1 MRAGSPVARLAGM
14 DLDTARDFVREHH
27 RAILSTT
34 RDDGTPQM
42 SPVMVAVDAA
52 GRKVAE
58 GRVVLVNLSL
68 KTRNLRKRPTAWLC
82 VINDG
87 FFGAWIQVSGDVEV
101 VSLPE
106 ALEPLVDY
114 YRGLSGE
121 HEDWDDY
128 RAAMVRDRRCLIRIT
143 PTRAGPDIEG

>member
-27 RAILSTT
+27 RAILSTM

-52 GRKVAE
+52 GRLTVSTRE
-58 GRVVLVNLSL
+58 TSL
-68 KTRNLRKRPTAWLC
+68 KTRNLRKRPNAWLC
-82 VINDG
+82 AINDG

-101 VSLPE
+101 LSLPE

-114 YRGLSGE
+114 YRSLSGE

-128 RAAMVRDRRCLIRIT
+128 RSAMVRDQRCLIRIT

>member
-1 MRAGSPVARLAGM
+1 MRAESPVARLAGM

-52 GRKVAE
+52 GCLTVSTRE
-58 GRVVLVNLSL
+58 TSL
-68 KTRNLRKRPTAWLC
+68 KTRNLRKRPSAWLC

-87 FFGAWIQVSGDVEV
+87 FFGSWIQVSGDAEV

-106 ALEPLVDY
+106 AMEPLVDY

-128 RAAMVRDRRCLIRIT
+128 RSAMVRDRRCLIRIT